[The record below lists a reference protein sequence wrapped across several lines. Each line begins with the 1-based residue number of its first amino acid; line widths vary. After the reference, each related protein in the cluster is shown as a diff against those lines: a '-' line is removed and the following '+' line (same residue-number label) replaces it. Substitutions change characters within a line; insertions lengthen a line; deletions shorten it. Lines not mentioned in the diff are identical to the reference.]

1 MSSNNRCKRRIRT
14 LPAVCAWLV
23 RGKYHRARHDRG
35 DILSCPAEA
44 WREAPKKHRLA
55 NPRIRLPRIKS
66 RRPHNFNH
74 KYSPERPPNEQ
85 SDSCLGACKRVL
97 NPIRSRPLPS
107 PWMVVMGVQFGIE
120 LLLLIDHFGF
130 RVFRF
135 SMCTFRL
142 TCCGSAQDV
151 GFTREPEWVRI
162 LS

>member
-1 MSSNNRCKRRIRT
+1 LNPDGFRSIGANT
-14 LPAVCAWLV
+14 FAAVF
-23 RGKYHRARHDRG
+23 
-35 DILSCPAEA
+35 
-44 WREAPKKHRLA
+44 LA
-55 NPRIRLPRIKS
+55 
-66 RRPHNFNH
+66 
-74 KYSPERPPNEQ
+74 
-85 SDSCLGACKRVL
+85 VL
-97 NPIRSRPLPS
+97 NPTGFGNLPS

-151 GFTREPEWVRI
+151 GFTREPERVRI